1 MRIKKGIDGQEFWL
15 CCLRTCAAKTTI
27 VEDQLEA
34 VREEHNHA
42 PNSAKH
48 KAEKVVATI
57 RKRAREEV
65 ETVPAIFMDAL
76 YMLL

>member
-1 MRIKKGIDGQEFWL
+1 MSPGMCSQGY
-15 CCLRTCAAKTTI
+15 T

-34 VREEHNHA
+34 VRGEYNHA
-42 PNSAKH
+42 PNSAKCN
-48 KAEKVVATI
+48 AEKVVATI

-65 ETVPAIFMDAL
+65 ETVPAIFMDAV